1 MNTQIVGP
9 YCPVSSHLRDLRIP
23 WISSE
28 QTDIAKR
35 FKIEIA
41 KLRGEIHDD
50 YELTDRD
57 HHAAFIG
64 GFK

>member
-1 MNTQIVGP
+1 MNTQIAGP
-9 YCPVSSHLRDLRIP
+9 YCPINSYLRGGP

-35 FKIEIA
+35 FKVEIA